1 MKIIAIVQARL
12 GSTRYPNKILEKIKN
27 KTLLELL
34 LKRLSLSKSINDIVV
49 AIPKDKSEIPL
60 KKYLEKLRYKVFAG
74 NKNDLLDRYYKA
86 AKKYKAE
93 VIVRITAD
101 CPLIDSRI
109 VDSLVNNLI
118 QNKLDFIS
126 NAIKPSFPDGLD
138 VSVIKFKTLKYAWK
152 KAINSYDREHV
163 TPYIIKNKLFKIKNI
178 TGAKNLSYLRWTVD
192 EYDDFTVIKN
202 IFNYFYPKINFS
214 WEEIYKLYKKKPK
227 LFSANQ
233 NISRDEGSILNE
245 GSKLWKRAKKIIPGG
260 NMLLSKRPEMF
271 LPNKWPTYFTKSKGC
286 YIWDLEGKKY
296 IDMSLMGVGTN
307 ILGYNHPAVNKAVKE
322 VLDKGNMTTLNC
334 PEEVYLA
341 EKLIKIHPWAEMV
354 KFTRTGG
361 EANAVAIRIARAA
374 SHKDNIA
381 ICGYHGWHDWYLSA
395 NLSDKS
401 KLNRHLLKG
410 LDINGVPKKLKN
422 TIFPFEYNKI
432 KQLQNII
439 KTKKVGTI
447 IMEVSRNY
455 FPENNFLKKVNDL
468 AKKNNIILIFDEC
481 TSGFRQAYGG
491 LHKLFNINPDIA
503 VFGKALGNG
512 YAINAI
518 IGVKRIME
526 SAQSSFISSTFWT
539 ERTGPAAAL
548 KTLEIMEK
556 KKSWVDITNK
566 GNYLIKRLR
575 SIAKKN
581 NLKIS
586 FSPIPSICKFTFQGN
601 QHLKYKTYITQEML
615 KYKIL
620 ANDTIYLSTAHNKK
634 IINKYLFYMNKIFKN
649 IKKNK
654 KNISKIINSTL
665 PQTTFTRLN

>member
-12 GSTRYPNKILEKIKN
+12 GSTRYPKKILEKVKS
-27 KTLLELL
+27 KTLIQLL
-34 LKRLSLSKSINDIVV
+34 LQRLKLSKSINDIVV

-60 KKYLEKLRYKVFAG
+60 KKNLEELGYKIYQG
-74 NKNDLLDRYYKA
+74 KKNDVLDRYYQA
-86 AKKYKAE
+86 AKKYNAE
-93 VIVRITAD
+93 IIIRITGD
-101 CPLIDSRI
+101 CPLVDFRI

-118 QNKLDFIS
+118 KNKLDFIS
-126 NAIKPSFPDGLD
+126 NSIQPSFPDGLD
-138 VSVIKFKTLKYAWK
+138 VSVMKFNVLKHAWK
-152 KAINSYDREHV
+152 KATSPFDREHV
-163 TPYIIKNKLFKIKNI
+163 VPYIIKNKLFKIKNI
-178 TGAKNLSYLRWTVD
+178 KNTKNLSHLRWTID
-192 EYDDFTVIKN
+192 EYEDFAVIKN
-202 IFNYFYPKINFS
+202 IFLYFYPKINFS
-214 WEEIYKLYKKKPK
+214 WEQIYNLYQAKPK
-227 LFSANQ
+227 LFSDNK
-233 NISRDEGSILNE
+233 NIPRDEGSILNE
-245 GSKLWKRAKKIIPGG
+245 GYKLWKRAKKIIPGG

-286 YIWDLEGKKY
+286 YIWDLEGNKY
-296 IDMSLMGVGTN
+296 TDMSLMGVGTN

-322 VLDKGNMTTLNC
+322 VLNKGNMTTLNC

-341 EKLIKIHPWAEMV
+341 EKLIKIHPWADMV

-374 SHKDNIA
+374 SKKDNIA

-395 NLSDKS
+395 NLSSNS
-401 KLNRHLLKG
+401 KLNSHLLKG
-410 LDINGVPKKLKN
+410 LEVNGVPKKLKN
-422 TIFPFEYNKI
+422 TIHPFEYNNI
-432 KQLQNII
+432 KQIKNIV
-439 KTKKVGTI
+439 KTKKIGTI

-455 FPENNFLKKVNDL
+455 FPKNNFLRKVSEL

-481 TSGFRQAYGG
+481 TSGFRQTYGG
-491 LHKLFNINPDIA
+491 LHKLFNINPDMA

-518 IGVKRIME
+518 IGKKKIMQ

-539 ERTGPAAAL
+539 ERIGPVAAL

-556 KKSWVDITNK
+556 NKSWIDITNK
-566 GNYLIKRLR
+566 GNYLIKKLKNL
-575 SIAKKN
+575 AKKN

-586 FSPIPSICKFTFQGN
+586 FSPIASMCKFTFKDDD
-601 QHLKYKTYITQEML
+601 HLKYKTYITQEML

-620 ANDTIYLSTAHNKK
+620 ANDTVYLSTAHSKK

-654 KNISKIINSTL
+654 KNISRIIDSSL
-665 PQTTFTRLN
+665 PQTTFARLN